1 MDRQQRRLLLVED
14 DTDLAGMLMELLAVD
29 GYATDWAHDGQHG
42 LRLGLSRP
50 YDVAVVDR
58 RLPALDGLE
67 LVVRL
72 RRRSVPT
79 RVLMLTA
86 VGRPADR
93 VLGLDSGADDYLT
106 KPFDV
111 AEFRARVR
119 ALERRVFEPVETVPI
134 GSAQLEPGRRL
145 LHLPDGRETQ
155 LTARECALI
164 QVLAAR
170 PRWVYN
176 RLQLQ
181 QRVFPEAG
189 SAAIVDTYVH
199 YLRRK
204 AGREVIRTVHGLGY
218 RLGSL

>member
-1 MDRQQRRLLLVED
+1 MLLVED
-14 DTDLAGMLMELLAVD
+14 DTDLAGMLVDLLAAD
-29 GYATDWAHDGQHG
+29 GFTTDWAHDGQHG
-42 LRLGLSRP
+42 LRLGLSRQ

-58 RLPALDGLE
+58 RLPVLDGLD

-86 VGRPADR
+86 VSRPADR

-106 KPFDV
+106 KPFDF
-111 AEFRARVR
+111 AELRARIR
-119 ALERRVFEPVETVPI
+119 ALGRRGPAEPVETVAI
-134 GSAQLEPGRRL
+134 GAARLEPGRRVL
-145 LHLPDGRETQ
+145 YLPDGRETL
-155 LTARECALI
+155 LTGRECALL
-164 QVLAAR
+164 QVLAGR
-170 PRWVYN
+170 PRWVFH